1 MSQGI
6 FLPIPLPMYGKVY
19 NKNLGFGMILPLLNE
34 TLLKIPELCEAFFK
48 LLGSASIS
56 DFDSESISE
65 QTLSNILCCISLAL
79 DNEFGLERVKD
90 ALVIL
95 NNIVTRFC
103 SIKEEAK
110 SVPFVNTLCQF
121 LNVR

>member
-1 MSQGI
+1 
-6 FLPIPLPMYGKVY
+6 
-19 NKNLGFGMILPLLNE
+19 MILPLLNE

-48 LLGSASIS
+48 LLSSASIS

-95 NNIVTRFC
+95 KNIVTRFC